1 MLISNEWLK
10 EYVTIDDSVSN
21 LAERITRT
29 GIEVDDLID
38 YTKDIKNLVV
48 GFVKSKDKHPDADKL
63 NVCQVDIGED
73 EPVQIVCG
81 APNVDAGQ
89 YVIVAKV
96 GGRLPGG
103 IKIKRAKLR
112 GERSEGMICSLQEI
126 GISSNYIPKSFES
139 GIYVFSES
147 QVPGTD
153 ALQALYLDDQVMEF
167 DLTPNRADA
176 LSMIGTAY
184 EVAALYNTKMTKPD
198 TTSNELELSA
208 NDELTV
214 TIENEDK
221 VPYYSARVVHDVTI
235 EPSPIWMQARLIKA
249 GIRPINNVVDIS
261 NYVLLEYGQPLHM
274 FDQDAIGSQQ
284 IVVRQANE
292 GEKMTT
298 LDDTERELLTSDI
311 VITNGQ
317 TPIALAGVM
326 GGDFSE
332 VKEQTSNIVIEGAIF
347 DPVSIR
353 HTSRRLNLR
362 SESSSRFEKG
372 IATEFVDEAVDRAC
386 YLLQTYANGK
396 VLKDRVSSGEL
407 GAFITP
413 IDITADKINRTIGFD
428 LSQNDIV
435 TIFNQLGFDTEIND
449 DVITVLVPSRRK
461 DITIKEDLIE
471 EVARIYGYDD
481 IPSTLPVF
489 DKVTSGQLTDRQYK
503 TRMVKEVLEG
513 AGLDQAITYSLVS
526 KEDATAFSM
535 QQRQT
540 IDLLMPMS
548 EAHASLRQSLL
559 PHLIEA
565 ASYNVARK
573 NKDVKLFE
581 IGNVFF
587 ANGEGELPD
596 QVEYLSGILTGDYVV
611 NQWQGKKETVDFY
624 LAKGVVDRV
633 SEKLNLEFSYRRAD
647 IDGLHPGRT
656 AEILLENKVVG
667 FIGEL
672 HPTLAADNDL
682 KRTYVFELNFD
693 ALMSVSVG
701 YINYQPIPR
710 FPGMSRDIA
719 LEVDQNI
726 PAADLLSTIHAHGGN
741 ILKDTLVFDVYQGEH
756 LEKGKKSIAIRLN
769 YLDTEETLTDERVSK
784 VQAEI
789 EAALIEQ
796 GEVVEI
802 GRAHV

>member
-48 GFVKSKDKHPDADKL
+48 GFVKSKEKHPDADKL

-126 GISSNYIPKSFES
+126 GISSNYVPKTFES
-139 GIYVFSES
+139 GIYVFSEA

-184 EVAALYNTKMTKPD
+184 EVAALYNTKMTKPE
-198 TTSNELELSA
+198 TTLNELELSA

-449 DVITVLVPSRRK
+449 DVITVQVPSRRK

-489 DKVTSGQLTDRQYK
+489 EKVTSGQLTDRQYK

-796 GEVVEI
+796 GAVI
-802 GRAHV
+802 R

>member
-48 GFVKSKDKHPDADKL
+48 GFVKSKEKHPDADKL

-139 GIYVFSES
+139 GIYVFSEA

-184 EVAALYNTKMTKPD
+184 EVAALYNTKMTKPE

-672 HPTLAADNDL
+672 HPILAADNDL
-682 KRTYVFELNFD
+682 KRTYIFELNFD
-693 ALMSVSVG
+693 ALMAVSVG

-796 GEVVEI
+796 GAVI
-802 GRAHV
+802 R

>member
-48 GFVKSKDKHPDADKL
+48 GFVKSKEKHPDADKL

-139 GIYVFSES
+139 GIYVFSEA

-208 NDELTV
+208 NNELTV

-298 LDDTERELLTSDI
+298 LDGTERELLTSDI

-449 DVITVLVPSRRK
+449 DVITVQVPSRRK

-489 DKVTSGQLTDRQYK
+489 EKVTSGQLTDRQYK
-503 TRMVKEVLEG
+503 TGMVKEVLEG

-624 LAKGVVDRV
+624 LAKGIVDRV

-693 ALMSVSVG
+693 ALMAVSVG

-789 EAALIEQ
+789 EAALIEH
-796 GEVVEI
+796 GAVI
-802 GRAHV
+802 R

>member
-48 GFVKSKDKHPDADKL
+48 GFVKSKEKHPDADKL

-184 EVAALYNTKMTKPD
+184 EVAALYNTKMTKPE

-332 VKEQTSNIVIEGAIF
+332 VKEHTSNIVIEGAIF

-407 GAFITP
+407 SAFITP

-449 DVITVLVPSRRK
+449 DVITVQVPSRRK

-489 DKVTSGQLTDRQYK
+489 EKVTSGQLTDRQYK

-526 KEDATAFSM
+526 KEDATAFAM

-672 HPTLAADNDL
+672 HLTLAADNDL

-693 ALMSVSVG
+693 ALMAVSVG

-719 LEVDQNI
+719 LEVNQNI

-796 GEVVEI
+796 GAVI
-802 GRAHV
+802 R

>member
-48 GFVKSKDKHPDADKL
+48 GFVKSKEKHPDADKL

-184 EVAALYNTKMTKPD
+184 EVAALYNTKMTKPE

-332 VKEQTSNIVIEGAIF
+332 VKEHTSNIVIEGAIF
-347 DPVSIR
+347 DSVSIR

-449 DVITVLVPSRRK
+449 DVITVQVPSRRK

-489 DKVTSGQLTDRQYK
+489 EKVTSGQLTDRQYK

-513 AGLDQAITYSLVS
+513 AGLDQAITYLLVS
-526 KEDATAFSM
+526 KEDATAFAM

-633 SEKLNLEFSYRRAD
+633 AEKLNLEFSYRRAD

-693 ALMSVSVG
+693 ALMAVSVG

-719 LEVDQNI
+719 LEVNQNI

-789 EAALIEQ
+789 EAALIKQ
-796 GEVVEI
+796 GAVI
-802 GRAHV
+802 R

>member
-48 GFVKSKDKHPDADKL
+48 GFVKSKDKHPDADRL

-796 GEVVEI
+796 GAVI
-802 GRAHV
+802 R

>member
-48 GFVKSKDKHPDADKL
+48 GFVKSKEKHPDADKL

-139 GIYVFSES
+139 GIYVFSEA

-184 EVAALYNTKMTKPD
+184 EVAALYNTKMTKPE
-198 TTSNELELSA
+198 TTSNELDLSA

-672 HPTLAADNDL
+672 HPILAADNDL

-693 ALMSVSVG
+693 ALMAVSVG

-789 EAALIEQ
+789 EAAL
-796 GEVVEI
+796 
-802 GRAHV
+802 

>member
-48 GFVKSKDKHPDADKL
+48 GFVKSKEKHPDADKL

-184 EVAALYNTKMTKPD
+184 EVAALYNTKMTKPE

-261 NYVLLEYGQPLHM
+261 NYLLLEYGQPLHM

-332 VKEQTSNIVIEGAIF
+332 VKEHTSNIVIEGAIF
-347 DPVSIR
+347 DSVSIR

-449 DVITVLVPSRRK
+449 DVITVQVPSRRK

-489 DKVTSGQLTDRQYK
+489 EKVTSGQLTDRQYK

-526 KEDATAFSM
+526 KEDATAFAM

-633 SEKLNLEFSYRRAD
+633 AEKLNLEFSYRRAD

-693 ALMSVSVG
+693 ALMAVSVG

-719 LEVDQNI
+719 LEVNQNI

-789 EAALIEQ
+789 EAALIKQ
-796 GEVVEI
+796 GAVI
-802 GRAHV
+802 R

>member
-48 GFVKSKDKHPDADKL
+48 GFVKSKEKHPDADKL

-184 EVAALYNTKMTKPD
+184 EVAALYNTKMTKPE

-332 VKEQTSNIVIEGAIF
+332 VKEHTSNIVIEGAIF

-407 GAFITP
+407 SAFITP

-449 DVITVLVPSRRK
+449 DVITVQVPSRRK

-489 DKVTSGQLTDRQYK
+489 EKVTSGQLTDRQYK

-526 KEDATAFSM
+526 KEDATAFAM

-693 ALMSVSVG
+693 ALMAVSVG

-719 LEVDQNI
+719 LEVNQNI

-796 GEVVEI
+796 GAVI
-802 GRAHV
+802 R

>member
-48 GFVKSKDKHPDADKL
+48 GFVKSKEKHPDADKL

-184 EVAALYNTKMTKPD
+184 EVAALYNTKMTKPE

-332 VKEQTSNIVIEGAIF
+332 VKEHTSNIVIEGAIF

-407 GAFITP
+407 SAFITP

-449 DVITVLVPSRRK
+449 DVITVQVPSRRK

-489 DKVTSGQLTDRQYK
+489 EKVTSGQLTDRQYK

-526 KEDATAFSM
+526 KEDATAFAM

-693 ALMSVSVG
+693 ALMAVSVG

-719 LEVDQNI
+719 LEVNQNI

-789 EAALIEQ
+789 EAVLIEQ
-796 GEVVEI
+796 GAVI
-802 GRAHV
+802 R

>member
-48 GFVKSKDKHPDADKL
+48 GFVKSKEKHPDADKL

-139 GIYVFSES
+139 GIFVFSES

-184 EVAALYNTKMTKPD
+184 EVAALYNTKMTKPE

-235 EPSPIWMQARLIKA
+235 EPSPIWMQVRLIKA

-332 VKEQTSNIVIEGAIF
+332 VKEHTSNIVIEGAIF

-449 DVITVLVPSRRK
+449 DVITVQVPSRRK

-489 DKVTSGQLTDRQYK
+489 EKVTSGQLTDRQYK

-526 KEDATAFSM
+526 KEDATAFAM

-656 AEILLENKVVG
+656 AEILLENKVIG

-693 ALMSVSVG
+693 ALMAVSVG
-701 YINYQPIPR
+701 YINYQLIPR

-796 GEVVEI
+796 GAVI
-802 GRAHV
+802 R

>member
-48 GFVKSKDKHPDADKL
+48 GFVKSKEKHPDADKL

-139 GIYVFSES
+139 GIFVFSES

-184 EVAALYNTKMTKPD
+184 EVAALYNTKMTKPE

-235 EPSPIWMQARLIKA
+235 EPSPIWMQVRLIKA

-332 VKEQTSNIVIEGAIF
+332 VKEHTSNIVIEGAIF

-449 DVITVLVPSRRK
+449 DVITVQVPSRRK

-489 DKVTSGQLTDRQYK
+489 EKVTSGQLTDRQYK

-526 KEDATAFSM
+526 KEDATAFAM

-656 AEILLENKVVG
+656 AEILLENKVIG

-672 HPTLAADNDL
+672 PPTLAADNDL

-693 ALMSVSVG
+693 ALMAVSVG

-796 GEVVEI
+796 GAVI
-802 GRAHV
+802 R

>member
-48 GFVKSKDKHPDADKL
+48 GFVKSKEKHPDADKL

-184 EVAALYNTKMTKPD
+184 EVAALYNTKMTKPE

-332 VKEQTSNIVIEGAIF
+332 VKEHTSNIVIEGAIF
-347 DPVSIR
+347 DSVSIR

-449 DVITVLVPSRRK
+449 DVITVQVPSRRK

-489 DKVTSGQLTDRQYK
+489 EKVTSGQLTDRQYK

-526 KEDATAFSM
+526 KEDATAFAM

-633 SEKLNLEFSYRRAD
+633 AEKLNLEFSYRRAD

-682 KRTYVFELNFD
+682 KRTYVFELNFA
-693 ALMSVSVG
+693 ALMAVSVG

-719 LEVDQNI
+719 LEVNQNI

-789 EAALIEQ
+789 EAALIKQ
-796 GEVVEI
+796 GAVI
-802 GRAHV
+802 R

>member
-48 GFVKSKDKHPDADKL
+48 GFVKSKEKHPDADKL

-526 KEDATAFSM
+526 KEDATAFSV

-796 GEVVEI
+796 GAVI
-802 GRAHV
+802 R

>member
-48 GFVKSKDKHPDADKL
+48 GFVKSKEKHPDADKL

-153 ALQALYLDDQVMEF
+153 ALQALYLNDQVMEF

-184 EVAALYNTKMTKPD
+184 EVAALYNTKMTKPE

-332 VKEQTSNIVIEGAIF
+332 VKEHTSNIVIEGAIF
-347 DPVSIR
+347 DSVSIR

-449 DVITVLVPSRRK
+449 DVITVQVPSRRK

-489 DKVTSGQLTDRQYK
+489 EKVTSGQLTDRQYK

-526 KEDATAFSM
+526 KEDATAFAM

-672 HPTLAADNDL
+672 HPTLAAENDL

-693 ALMSVSVG
+693 ALIAVSVG

-796 GEVVEI
+796 GAVI
-802 GRAHV
+802 R

>member
-48 GFVKSKDKHPDADKL
+48 GFVKSKEKHLDADKL

-126 GISSNYIPKSFES
+126 GISSNYVPKTFES
-139 GIYVFSES
+139 GIYVFSEA

-184 EVAALYNTKMTKPD
+184 EVAALYNTKMTKPE
-198 TTSNELELSA
+198 TTLNELELSA

-449 DVITVLVPSRRK
+449 DVITVQVPSRRK

-489 DKVTSGQLTDRQYK
+489 EKVTSGQLTDRQYK

-796 GEVVEI
+796 GAVI
-802 GRAHV
+802 R

>member
-48 GFVKSKDKHPDADKL
+48 GFVKSKEKHPDADKL

-139 GIYVFSES
+139 GIYVFSEA

-184 EVAALYNTKMTKPD
+184 EVAALYNTKMTKPE
-198 TTSNELELSA
+198 TTSNELDLSA

-235 EPSPIWMQARLIKA
+235 EPSPIWVQARLIKA

-672 HPTLAADNDL
+672 HPILAADNDL

-693 ALMSVSVG
+693 ALMAVSVG

-796 GEVVEI
+796 GAVI
-802 GRAHV
+802 R

>member
-48 GFVKSKDKHPDADKL
+48 GFVKSKEKHPDADKL

-184 EVAALYNTKMTKPD
+184 EVAALYNTKMTKPE

-221 VPYYSARVVHDVTI
+221 VAYYSARVVHDVTI

-332 VKEQTSNIVIEGAIF
+332 VKEHTSNIVIEGAIF
-347 DPVSIR
+347 DSVSIR

-449 DVITVLVPSRRK
+449 DVITVQVPSRRK

-489 DKVTSGQLTDRQYK
+489 EKVTSGQLTDRQYK
-503 TRMVKEVLEG
+503 TRMVKEVIEG

-526 KEDATAFSM
+526 KEDATAFAM

-633 SEKLNLEFSYRRAD
+633 AEKLNLEFSYRRAD

-693 ALMSVSVG
+693 ALMAVSVG

-719 LEVDQNI
+719 LEVNQNI

-789 EAALIEQ
+789 EAALIKQ
-796 GEVVEI
+796 GAVI
-802 GRAHV
+802 R

>member
-10 EYVTIDDSVSN
+10 EYVTIDDSVSD

-48 GFVKSKDKHPDADKL
+48 GFVKSKEKHPDADKL

-184 EVAALYNTKMTKPD
+184 EVAALYNTKMTKPE

-413 IDITADKINRTIGFD
+413 INITADKINRTIGFD

-693 ALMSVSVG
+693 ALMAVSVG

-796 GEVVEI
+796 GAVI
-802 GRAHV
+802 R

>member
-10 EYVTIDDSVSN
+10 EYVTIDDSVSD

-48 GFVKSKDKHPDADKL
+48 GFVKSKEKHPDADKL

-89 YVIVAKV
+89 YVIVAKI

-184 EVAALYNTKMTKPD
+184 EVAALYNTKMTKPE

-693 ALMSVSVG
+693 ALMAVSVG

-756 LEKGKKSIAIRLN
+756 LEKGKNQLQ
-769 YLDTEETLTDERVSK
+769 YV
-784 VQAEI
+784 
-789 EAALIEQ
+789 
-796 GEVVEI
+796 
-802 GRAHV
+802 

>member
-21 LAERITRT
+21 LAERITCT

-48 GFVKSKDKHPDADKL
+48 GFVKSKEKHPDADKL

-139 GIYVFSES
+139 GIYVFSEA

-184 EVAALYNTKMTKPD
+184 EVAALYNTKMTKPE
-198 TTSNELELSA
+198 TTSNELDLSA

-611 NQWQGKKETVDFY
+611 NQWQDKKETVDFY

-672 HPTLAADNDL
+672 HPILAADNDL

-693 ALMSVSVG
+693 ALMAVSVG

-796 GEVVEI
+796 GAVI
-802 GRAHV
+802 R

>member
-10 EYVTIDDSVSN
+10 EYVTINDSVSN

-48 GFVKSKDKHPDADKL
+48 GFVKSKEKHPDADKL

-126 GISSNYIPKSFES
+126 GISSNYVPKTFES
-139 GIYVFSES
+139 GIYVFSEA

-184 EVAALYNTKMTKPD
+184 EVAAIYNTKMTKPD

-449 DVITVLVPSRRK
+449 DVITVQVPSRRK

-693 ALMSVSVG
+693 ALMAVSVG

-796 GEVVEI
+796 GAVI
-802 GRAHV
+802 R

>member
-48 GFVKSKDKHPDADKL
+48 GFVKSKEKHPDADKL

-81 APNVDAGQ
+81 APNVDVGQ

-139 GIYVFSES
+139 GIYVFSEA

-184 EVAALYNTKMTKPD
+184 EVAALYNTKMTKPE
-198 TTSNELELSA
+198 TTSNELDLSA

-332 VKEQTSNIVIEGAIF
+332 VKEQTSNIVIKGAIF

-672 HPTLAADNDL
+672 HPILAADNDL

-693 ALMSVSVG
+693 ALMAVSVG

-796 GEVVEI
+796 GAVI
-802 GRAHV
+802 R

>member
-48 GFVKSKDKHPDADKL
+48 GFVKSKEKHPDADKL

-139 GIYVFSES
+139 GIYVFSEA

-184 EVAALYNTKMTKPD
+184 EVAALYNTKMTKPE
-198 TTSNELELSA
+198 TTSNELDLSA

-672 HPTLAADNDL
+672 HPILAADNDL

-693 ALMSVSVG
+693 ALMAVSVG

-726 PAADLLSTIHAHGGN
+726 PAADLL
-741 ILKDTLVFDVYQGEH
+741 
-756 LEKGKKSIAIRLN
+756 
-769 YLDTEETLTDERVSK
+769 
-784 VQAEI
+784 
-789 EAALIEQ
+789 
-796 GEVVEI
+796 
-802 GRAHV
+802 

>member
-10 EYVTIDDSVSN
+10 EYVTIDDSVSD

-48 GFVKSKDKHPDADKL
+48 GFVKSKEKHPDADKL

-184 EVAALYNTKMTKPD
+184 EVAALYNTKMTKPE

-449 DVITVLVPSRRK
+449 DVITVLLPSRRK

-693 ALMSVSVG
+693 ALMAVSVG

-796 GEVVEI
+796 GAVI
-802 GRAHV
+802 R

>member
-10 EYVTIDDSVSN
+10 EYVTIDDSVSD

-48 GFVKSKDKHPDADKL
+48 GFVKSKEKHPDADKL

-184 EVAALYNTKMTKPD
+184 EVAALYNTKMTKPE

-372 IATEFVDEAVDRAC
+372 IATEFIDEAVDRAC

-693 ALMSVSVG
+693 ALMAVSVG

-796 GEVVEI
+796 GAVI
-802 GRAHV
+802 R

>member
-48 GFVKSKDKHPDADKL
+48 GFVKSKEKHPDADKL

-139 GIYVFSES
+139 GIYVFSEA

-503 TRMVKEVLEG
+503 TRMVKEELEG

-693 ALMSVSVG
+693 ALMAVSVG

-796 GEVVEI
+796 GAVI
-802 GRAHV
+802 R

>member
-48 GFVKSKDKHPDADKL
+48 GFVKSKEKHPDADKL

-126 GISSNYIPKSFES
+126 GISSNYVPKTFES
-139 GIYVFSES
+139 GIYVFSEA

-167 DLTPNRADA
+167 DLTPNRADV

-184 EVAALYNTKMTKPD
+184 EVAALYNTKMTKPE

-407 GAFITP
+407 GEFITP

-693 ALMSVSVG
+693 ALMAVSVG

-796 GEVVEI
+796 GAVI
-802 GRAHV
+802 R

>member
-10 EYVTIDDSVSN
+10 EYVTIDDSVSD

-48 GFVKSKDKHPDADKL
+48 GFVKSKEKHPDADKL

-184 EVAALYNTKMTKPD
+184 EVAALYNTKMTKPE

-481 IPSTLPVF
+481 IPSTLPAF

-693 ALMSVSVG
+693 ALMAVSVG

-796 GEVVEI
+796 GAVI
-802 GRAHV
+802 R

>member
-10 EYVTIDDSVSN
+10 EYVTIDDSVSD

-48 GFVKSKDKHPDADKL
+48 GFVKSKEKHPDADKL
-63 NVCQVDIGED
+63 NVCQVDIGEE

-184 EVAALYNTKMTKPD
+184 EVAALYNTKMTKPE

-693 ALMSVSVG
+693 ALMAVSVG

-796 GEVVEI
+796 GAVI
-802 GRAHV
+802 R

>member
-48 GFVKSKDKHPDADKL
+48 GFVKSKEKHPDADKL

-139 GIYVFSES
+139 GIYVFTES

-184 EVAALYNTKMTKPD
+184 EVAALYNTKMTKPE

-449 DVITVLVPSRRK
+449 DVITVQVPSRRK

-489 DKVTSGQLTDRQYK
+489 EKVTSGQLTDRQYK

-526 KEDATAFSM
+526 KEDATAFAM

-624 LAKGVVDRV
+624 LAKGVVGRV

-693 ALMSVSVG
+693 ALMAVSVG

-796 GEVVEI
+796 GAVI
-802 GRAHV
+802 R

>member
-298 LDDTERELLTSDI
+298 LDDTERELLTGDI

-796 GEVVEI
+796 GAVI
-802 GRAHV
+802 R

>member
-48 GFVKSKDKHPDADKL
+48 GFVKSKEKHPDADKL

-139 GIYVFSES
+139 GIYVFSEA

-153 ALQALYLDDQVMEF
+153 ALQVLYLDDQVMEF

-184 EVAALYNTKMTKPD
+184 EVAALYNTKMTKPE
-198 TTSNELELSA
+198 TTSNELDLSA

-672 HPTLAADNDL
+672 HPILAADNDL

-693 ALMSVSVG
+693 ALMAVSVG

-796 GEVVEI
+796 GAVI
-802 GRAHV
+802 R

>member
-48 GFVKSKDKHPDADKL
+48 GFVKSKEKHPDADKL

-139 GIYVFSES
+139 GIYVFSEA

-184 EVAALYNTKMTKPD
+184 EVAALYNTKMTKPE
-198 TTSNELELSA
+198 TTSNELDLSA

-284 IVVRQANE
+284 IVVNQANE

-332 VKEQTSNIVIEGAIF
+332 VKEQTSNIVIKGAIF

-672 HPTLAADNDL
+672 HPILAADNDL

-693 ALMSVSVG
+693 ALMAVSVG

-796 GEVVEI
+796 GAVI
-802 GRAHV
+802 R

>member
-38 YTKDIKNLVV
+38 YIKDIKNLVV
-48 GFVKSKDKHPDADKL
+48 GFVKSKEKHPDADKL

-126 GISSNYIPKSFES
+126 GISSNYVPKTFES
-139 GIYVFSES
+139 GIYVFSEA

-184 EVAALYNTKMTKPD
+184 EVAALYNTKMTKPE

-214 TIENEDK
+214 TIKNEDK

-656 AEILLENKVVG
+656 TEILLENKVVG

-693 ALMSVSVG
+693 ALMAVSVG

-796 GEVVEI
+796 GAVI
-802 GRAHV
+802 R

>member
-10 EYVTIDDSVSN
+10 EYVTIDDSVSD

-48 GFVKSKDKHPDADKL
+48 GFVKSKEKHPDADKL

-184 EVAALYNTKMTKPD
+184 EVAALYNTKMTKPE

-298 LDDTERELLTSDI
+298 LDDTECELLTSDI

-693 ALMSVSVG
+693 ALMAVSVG

-796 GEVVEI
+796 GAVI
-802 GRAHV
+802 R

>member
-48 GFVKSKDKHPDADKL
+48 GFVKSKEKHPDADKL

-139 GIYVFSES
+139 GIYVFSEA

-449 DVITVLVPSRRK
+449 DVITVQVPSRRK

-489 DKVTSGQLTDRQYK
+489 EKVTSGQLTDRQYK

-656 AEILLENKVVG
+656 AEILLENKIVG

-693 ALMSVSVG
+693 ALMAVSVG
-701 YINYQPIPR
+701 YINYHPIPR

-796 GEVVEI
+796 GAVI
-802 GRAHV
+802 R

>member
-48 GFVKSKDKHPDADKL
+48 GFVKSKEKHPDADKL

-184 EVAALYNTKMTKPD
+184 EVAALYNTKMTKPE

-332 VKEQTSNIVIEGAIF
+332 VKEHTSNIVIEGAIF
-347 DPVSIR
+347 DSVSIR

-449 DVITVLVPSRRK
+449 DVITVQVPSRRK

-489 DKVTSGQLTDRQYK
+489 EKVTSGQLTDRQYK

-526 KEDATAFSM
+526 KEDATAFAM

-540 IDLLMPMS
+540 IDLLMPIS

-633 SEKLNLEFSYRRAD
+633 AEKLNLEFSYRRAD

-693 ALMSVSVG
+693 ALMAVSVG

-719 LEVDQNI
+719 LEVNQNI

-789 EAALIEQ
+789 EAALIKQ
-796 GEVVEI
+796 GAVI
-802 GRAHV
+802 R